1 MKSSVYIFLK
11 DKSPRIFPLAVL
23 AIITVLSGCDYSA
36 KSDLR
41 AMDKAMKDAEENNAD
56 QWAETEFK
64 KAQAA
69 FGEAQDL
76 ARNREIN
83 KARDKAVEAK
93 GWADE
98 ALELTLKRKAEMEA
112 EKDRLGTYTP

>member
-1 MKSSVYIFLK
+1 MKNSQYKFL
-11 DKSPRIFPLAVL
+11 SQSLLVVLFL
-23 AIITVLSGCDYSA
+23 AIAMSGCDYSA
-36 KSDLR
+36 RSDLK

-56 QWAETEFK
+56 QWAEREFK

-93 GWADE
+93 GYADE

-112 EKDRLGTYTP
+112 ERDRLGTYTP

>member
-1 MKSSVYIFLK
+1 MNKPF
-11 DKSPRIFPLAVL
+11 
-23 AIITVLSGCDYSA
+23 ITVALIAVVFTIALSGCDYSA

-41 AMDKAMKDAEENNAD
+41 AMDKAMKEAEDNNAD

-83 KARDKAVEAK
+83 RARDKAVEAK

-98 ALELTLKRKAEMEA
+98 ATELTLKRKAEMEA